1 MNLVD
6 IILGLLILTAVW
18 SGWSRGFI
26 AGFTDIILWLGSWI
40 TAFLTYPYLSDLIN
54 KHFSSVGVWSAPLA
68 FLMLLIVSKV
78 VLSALFMRI
87 RIPPA
92 AHGHRLN
99 KFFGLATGFA
109 NGMIYATLAAVLL
122 LAFPVSGGLSESVR
136 YSRIAEKLTPVAEWA
151 EGELFPVFDKAI
163 QKTLNKLTVAPG
175 STQSI
180 KLPFSTTNTK
190 DRPDLEAK
198 MLEMINTE
206 RLKRGLHPLVMD
218 RALVRVA
225 RAHSRDMFARGYFS
239 HINPDGEDPFD
250 RIYKANIRFI
260 TAGENLALAQSLAIA
275 HRGLMNSP
283 GHRANILHLSF
294 HRAGI
299 GVISGGLYGLMISQE
314 FRN

>member
-1 MNLVD
+1 MNHVD
-6 IILGLLILTAVW
+6 VILGLLILIAVW
-18 SGWSRGFI
+18 SGWNRGFI
-26 AGFTDIILWLGSWI
+26 AGFADLILWLGSWI
-40 TAFLTYPYLSDLIN
+40 AAFATYPYLSDFIN
-54 KHFSSVGVWSAPLA
+54 KHFPSIGVWSAPLA
-68 FLMLLIVSKV
+68 FLILLIVSKI

-87 RIPPA
+87 RIPPE
-92 AHGHRLN
+92 AHGNRIN

-122 LAFPVSGGLSESVR
+122 LAFPVSSGLSESVR

-151 EGELFPVFDKAI
+151 EGELFPVFDQAT

-175 STQSI
+175 SKQSI

-190 DRPDLEAK
+190 DRPDLEAE
-198 MLEMINTE
+198 MLQMINTE
-206 RLKRGLHPLVMD
+206 RAKHGLHPLVMD
-218 RALVRVA
+218 KALVRVA

-239 HINPDGEDPFD
+239 HVNPDGEDPFD
-250 RIYKANIRFI
+250 RIYKAKIRFI
-260 TAGENLALAQSLAIA
+260 TAGENLALAQSLAVA

-299 GVISGGLYGLMISQE
+299 GVVSGGMYGLMISQE